1 MDRIKK
7 LKVKKQD
14 GTFSDYIPIGA
25 DAENI
30 DTTDGES
37 VQLKLNKKPYYYN
50 SVANM
55 KADTKLKVGDMAV
68 TLGYY
73 SANDGGNS
81 EYIIVNDDTLVDDG
95 GSIHVLSNGLRA
107 KLIDRETLLPEVFG
121 AYGDNIH
128 DDSTF
133 IQNAINYCSG
143 KSIFTLSEKTYLI
156 SNMLDFKDNVYNCNN
171 GTFRININGE
181 KQRESLFCNE
191 LFNGDGTILNKI
203 QINDLNIID
212 EASPYAQTFSFKN
225 CSVIFNKIN
234 VYKTHKGSVLDLY
247 GVNPNSIINE
257 CNIKIN
263 VADPTDT
270 NNLASCI
277 LVRGFGEYDT
287 DNVIISKCNLSQ
299 NSVDETLWISSGYIN
314 LKNIKVSDCIITD
327 TGNSNNTVYI
337 GLNRTGR
344 VDNVIFTNN
353 IINKSLLTDRCISLI
368 RTQNT
373 DHTILPHTNF
383 ILSNNIINVTEGST
397 INNRIIVYG
406 YPENNFHELL
416 LTNNEINY
424 LGETN
429 IKAVVEGKVI
439 SDSNKLNCTNATH
452 SFRDIYTSKN
462 DNIKSI
468 GGYINVSECNNI
480 TADLTSDFLNDSNG
494 TGVIKINNCNIK
506 GNYLM
511 NLNKANGSKY
521 YIKNNTLETTNTH
534 VINNYNPTS
543 TPTIVLS
550 SNTFIG
556 SSKCGFIKNVAC
568 NLIANNN
575 YYTSST
581 EINEYRGIPGYAV
594 DRDSYIIGSVL
605 FSNTA
610 TKSIVR
616 KISSGDQISNW
627 EEI

>member
-1 MDRIKK
+1 MEFSKLNGYDVKDKK
-7 LKVKKQD
+7 AIRFYDTVD
-14 GTFSDYIPIGA
+14 DMI
-25 DAENI
+25 N
-30 DTTDGES
+30 DTT
-37 VQLKLNKKPYYYN
+37 LKEGMHVK
-50 SVANM
+50 
-55 KADTKLKVGDMAV
+55 TR
-68 TLGYY
+68 GYY
-73 SANDGGNS
+73 SINDGGS
-81 EYIIVNDDTLVDDG
+81 AEYIIKT
-95 GSIHVLSNGLRA
+95 SSN
-107 KLIDRETLLPEVFG
+107 IYYETLDNNLVAELMIEKNMNVECFG
-121 AYGDNIH
+121 AYGDNTH

-156 SNMLDFKDNVYNCNN
+156 GNIIDFKDNIYNCNN
-171 GTFRININGE
+171 GTFRINIDGE
-181 KQRESLFCNE
+181 RQRESLFCNE
-191 LFNGDGTILNKI
+191 LFNSEGTVLNKI
-203 QINDLNIID
+203 QINNLNIID

-225 CSVIFNKIN
+225 CSVIFNKVK
-234 VYKTHKGSVLDLY
+234 VYKTHRGSVLDLY
-247 GVNPNSIINE
+247 GVNSNSIINE

-263 VADPTDT
+263 VTDPTDS

-277 LVRGFGEYDT
+277 LVRGFGSYDT
-287 DNVIISKCNLSQ
+287 DNIIINKCNLSQ
-299 NSVDETLWISSGYIN
+299 NSLDETIWVSSGYTN
-314 LKNIKVSDCIITD
+314 LKNIKISDCIITD
-327 TGNSNNTVYI
+327 SGNSNNTVYI

-353 IINKSLLTDRCISLI
+353 IINKSLLTDRCISLV
-368 RTQNT
+368 RTQNL
-373 DHTILPHTNF
+373 DHTTLPHTNF
-383 ILSNNIINVTEGST
+383 IFSNNIINVTEGSST
-397 INNRIIVYG
+397 NNRILVYG

-439 SDSNKLNCTNATH
+439 SDSNKLNCVNASH
-452 SFRDIYTSKN
+452 SFRDIYISKN

-468 GGYINVSECNNI
+468 GGYVNVSECNNI
-480 TADLTSDFLNDSNG
+480 TADLTSDFLNDSEG

-511 NLNKANGSKY
+511 NLNKANGSIY
-521 YIKNNTLETTNTH
+521 YLKNNTLETTNTH

-550 SNTFIG
+550 NNTFIG
-556 SSKCGFIKNVAC
+556 SGKCGFIKNVAC

-575 YYTSST
+575 YYTSSNET
-581 EINEYRGIPGYAV
+581 NEYKGIPGYAI

-605 FSNTA
+605 FSATP

-616 KISSGDQISNW
+616 KISSGDQTNNW